1 LASAFTA
8 EGDGRAVAEDFNI
21 DEKDVLQAVAY
32 EASLKASL
40 RANDHETSESEEFS
54 LGA

>member
-1 LASAFTA
+1 MVTGGQVGYNFQARNF
-8 EGDGRAVAEDFNI
+8 VAGIEP
-21 DEKDVLQAVAY
+21 
-32 EASLKASL
+32 L

>member
-1 LASAFTA
+1 LSLATSMPTTTRSFCA
-8 EGDGRAVAEDFNI
+8 I
-21 DEKDVLQAVAY
+21 IH
-32 EASLKASL
+32 SLPL

>member
-1 LASAFTA
+1 LALT
-8 EGDGRAVAEDFNI
+8 VAASLPQSVKRVYAINPYD
-21 DEKDVLQAVAY
+21 Y
-32 EASLKASL
+32 EAL